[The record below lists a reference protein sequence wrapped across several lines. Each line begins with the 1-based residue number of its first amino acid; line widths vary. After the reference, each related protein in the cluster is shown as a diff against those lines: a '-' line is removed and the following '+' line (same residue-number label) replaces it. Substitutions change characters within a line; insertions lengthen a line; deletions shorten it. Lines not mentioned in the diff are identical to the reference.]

1 MQQENMKNRNI
12 MNTNN
17 KSINNKDIKTKEKK
31 PELGIYIHIP
41 FCIKKCY
48 YCDFISFSDKF
59 DIQNKYIEKIK
70 EEIQAQKHIM
80 EKYDITTIYIGG
92 GTPSSIESKKIIEI
106 LEEILNKDKNVKV
119 NNKEITIEV
128 NPGTVTKQ
136 KLEDYKEAGIN
147 RISIGL
153 QTTNNKL
160 LKNIGR
166 IHNLEDFEKTYNLIK
181 EIGFKNINVD
191 LMIGLPNQTIEDIKQ
206 SIERIVNLTPKP
218 KHISVYSLIIEENTP
233 FEKMLEENKLSLP
246 SDEEER
252 TQYHYVKN
260 KLELEGYK
268 HYEISNFAVPG
279 FESIHNSNC
288 WEQKEYLGIGLA
300 AHSYINKVRVE
311 NTSNIEEYLKLTK
324 EKIQEESKKIQDIA
338 KQNYTQIEMPVK
350 IGIKTINEV
359 QSKSDQEKEYMLL
372 GLRKLDGVEILKFKQ
387 KFNENPIYLFREEL
401 SKLFKE
407 ELIEIDL
414 DQIKLTRKGL
424 DLANLVWEEF
434 ID

>member
-206 SIERIVNLTPKP
+206 SIEKIVNLTPKP

-268 HYEISNFAVPG
+268 HYEISNFAILG

>member
-153 QTTNNKL
+153 QTTNKKL

-206 SIERIVNLTPKP
+206 SIEKIVNLTP

-268 HYEISNFAVPG
+268 HYEISNFAIPG